1 MARMNNDPAF
11 PANRRFATTS
21 PTPTHN
27 QIAAKAYELWLQNGP
42 HNGRCIDYWFRAEEL
57 LIQELNLDSQAGGE
71 ERMLSPTLQARNS
84 WQ

>member
-1 MARMNNDPAF
+1 MVCMKNDPAF
-11 PANRRFATTS
+11 PANRKLATTS
-21 PTPTHN
+21 PTPKHN

-57 LIQELNLDSQAGGE
+57 LIRELTLALQASAEG
-71 ERMLSPTLQARNS
+71 RMLSPALQARDS